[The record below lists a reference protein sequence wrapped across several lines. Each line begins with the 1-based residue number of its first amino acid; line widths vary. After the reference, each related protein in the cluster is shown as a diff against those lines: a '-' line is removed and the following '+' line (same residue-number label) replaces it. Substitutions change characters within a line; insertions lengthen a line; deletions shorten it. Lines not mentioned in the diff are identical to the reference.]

1 MCKHSGRSIWT
12 AQRRG
17 EDTGEREASEEVTS
31 LLGLRGPGEYGMKMT
46 YLAGIQRVRGVRP
59 GQPGHGEERGG
70 NSSFGGRSRIKENT
84 GFFWNEGSHAN
95 ICKFMQ
101 MNLVEWPGRR
111 PSW

>member
-1 MCKHSGRSIWT
+1 MGCVNTVGRSIWT

-46 YLAGIQRVRGVRP
+46 YLAGIQRVKGVCP

-70 NSSFGGRSRIKENT
+70 NSSFGGRSEDKGEYRLFLERGESCKYMQI
-84 GFFWNEGSHAN
+84 HAN
-95 ICKFMQ
+95 
-101 MNLVEWPGRR
+101 EPG
-111 PSW
+111 